1 MTAGDQDTPPPNEAP
16 EPTGADRRAH
26 ARTTVLWTGTMA
38 IGDNE
43 VQCTIHDISSGGALL
58 DTNSAFKTNDRILL
72 KVDGL
77 GEVPGRVAWRDGNL
91 VGVAFLVGA
100 SYITRMIVTR

>member
-1 MTAGDQDTPPPNEAP
+1 MSGSDADDPPANGAS
-16 EPTGADRRAH
+16 EPPGSERRAH
-26 ARTTVLWTGTMA
+26 ARRTVLWAGTMA
-38 IGDNE
+38 IGDSE

-58 DTNSAFKTNDRILL
+58 DTGRSFKTDDRIMLR
-72 KVDGL
+72 VDGL

-91 VGVAFLVGA
+91 VGIAFLVGA